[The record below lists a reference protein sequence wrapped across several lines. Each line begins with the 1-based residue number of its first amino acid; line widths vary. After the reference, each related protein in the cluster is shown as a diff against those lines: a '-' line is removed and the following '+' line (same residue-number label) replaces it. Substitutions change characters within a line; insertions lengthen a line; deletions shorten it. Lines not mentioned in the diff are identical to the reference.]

1 MRASPEG
8 TNGLGWI
15 RLGSA
20 GGRGPMAEAGEGRGG
35 KRREGVGPIRA
46 QLLEAAGAPA
56 PRAPVLTED
65 KVVVVVFFFL
75 DWELFG
81 ELCTR
86 SGDRSVLRVR
96 AFILK
101 LI

>member
-65 KVVVVVFFFL
+65 IRWLLLFFFSWTGSYL
-75 DWELFG
+75 GNCVREVVTA
-81 ELCTR
+81 LC
-86 SGDRSVLRVR
+86 
-96 AFILK
+96 
-101 LI
+101 

>member
-20 GGRGPMAEAGEGRGG
+20 GCRGPMAEAGEGRGG

-65 KVVVVVFFFL
+65 KVVVFFFSWTGSYL
-75 DWELFG
+75 G
-81 ELCTR
+81 SC
-86 SGDRSVLRVR
+86 VR
-96 AFILK
+96 EVVTAPC
-101 LI
+101 

>member
-65 KVVVVVFFFL
+65 IRWLLLVFFFPGL
-75 DWELFG
+75 GVIWG
-81 ELCTR
+81 
-86 SGDRSVLRVR
+86 
-96 AFILK
+96 AAYAK
-101 LI
+101 W